1 VGAPALKQ
9 HVLPALNSTTL
20 GVQIILKT
28 ASNIADVVLTFDIT
42 GYFVL
47 TCSISFNTYQGTMQ
61 DLPKED
67 LLFKK
72 QCFSVGTKQENKLW
86 LLRLTLS
93 VQLSVTYILSV
104 LVGKKILSANNAI

>member
-42 GYFVL
+42 GHKGRFV
-47 TCSISFNTYQGTMQ
+47 
-61 DLPKED
+61 
-67 LLFKK
+67 
-72 QCFSVGTKQENKLW
+72 V
-86 LLRLTLS
+86 
-93 VQLSVTYILSV
+93 
-104 LVGKKILSANNAI
+104 